1 VRRACVILALAAGL
15 ILAAPAVGSLAGPAP
30 DVQTMRPAVAAN
42 VEVAASLGGTPYQ
55 RGVSIMAPASLP
67 NTGAALDASPWSF
80 VGVLALLMLGLGFL
94 LHRMA
99 RQI

>member
-1 VRRACVILALAAGL
+1 VRRACVILALAACV
-15 ILAAPAVGSLAGPAP
+15 ILAAPAVPSQASFGPDRQMMP
-30 DVQTMRPAVAAN
+30 PAVAAN
-42 VEVAASLGGTPYQ
+42 VEGAARVGGVPDH
-55 RGVSIMAPASLP
+55 GGGSAMAPASLP

-80 VGVLALLMLGLGFL
+80 VGVLALLMLSLGIM